1 MNLKSLRIGLLCV
14 FVIAGTSGCVVTN
27 ATRLSTATESRAPVL
42 PKDVALYRVA
52 SQVPRRYEEVAL
64 LNSAGDANYTNE
76 SKMFESM
83 KKEAGKVGA
92 NGVILDALSEPGAG
106 AKVAAAIFGVS
117 AQRKGKALAIW
128 VFPADV
134 AGPISPEPR
143 PAQAVQVPQAAATSA
158 ATLRPFGYSGEPSKT
173 ARAELLKAECADGFA
188 LVSEAG
194 GRSIYE
200 ATCRGGKR
208 QLLECWSGAC
218 RALN

>member
-1 MNLKSLRIGLLCV
+1 MNAIKNCLLLAAAMAGL
-14 FVIAGTSGCVVTN
+14 GGCVVTN
-27 ATRLSTATESRAPVL
+27 SARLSTATENRPLVL

-64 LNSAGDANYTNE
+64 LNSSGDANYTNE

-92 NGVILDALSEPGAG
+92 NGVILDALSEPGSG

-128 VFPADV
+128 VFPADAV
-134 AGPISPEPR
+134 NTAPAPMALPQPMSPQR
-143 PAQAVQVPQAAATSA
+143 PAAVVASSIRPFSYAGDPIQAVK
-158 ATLRPFGYSGEPSKT
+158 LELSKVQC
-173 ARAELLKAECADGFA
+173 AEGIAVLSDT
-188 LVSEAG
+188 G
-194 GRSIYE
+194 GRKIYE
-200 ATCRGGKR
+200 ATCAGGKR

-218 RALN
+218 RTLN

>member
-1 MNLKSLRIGLLCV
+1 MGLLLAATMVC
-14 FVIAGTSGCVVTN
+14 ASGCVVTN
-27 ATRLSTATESRAPVL
+27 ASRLSTASENRPLVL

-76 SKMFESM
+76 AKMFESM

-128 VFPADV
+128 IFPAE
-134 AGPISPEPR
+134 AAMAPQPAPTSTQAHQAQPAPPPAPAIRAFGYTGSS
-143 PAQAVQVPQAAATSA
+143 AQAA
-158 ATLRPFGYSGEPSKT
+158 K
-173 ARAELLKAECADGFA
+173 AELAKSQCLDNFNT
-188 LVSEAG
+188 VSEAE

-200 ATCRGGKR
+200 ATCKSGKR
-208 QLLECWSGAC
+208 QLMECWAGAC
-218 RALN
+218 RTLN